1 MSYKLLKLML
11 VLVIFASIFSVTNS
25 ARVKN
30 NLQST
35 NNNKLATYNIYTIK
49 KNKKQTFNNKNPQQI
64 SK

>member
-35 NNNKLATYNIYTIK
+35 NNNKLATYNIYTLK
-49 KNKKQTFNNKNPQQI
+49 KDKKQTFNNKIPQQI

>member
-11 VLVIFASIFSVTNS
+11 ILVIFASIFSVTNS

-35 NNNKLATYNIYTIK
+35 NNNKLATYNIYTLK
-49 KNKKQTFNNKNPQQI
+49 KDKKQTLNNKTPRKI